1 MAGAHG
7 WRALAVVLALVQTA
21 NSFHAPIALR
31 HRELQSPVFSSQVAA
46 AASPPLRRRTP
57 PGPRA
62 AALPAAMPAAL
73 SLLPPVATLAASIA
87 LKQTI
92 LAMVFGVWTGAL
104 LLAGGNPIVATLR
117 TFDGYVLSALAGKD
131 HAGVVVFTTI
141 LGGTIGIV
149 QKSGG
154 ALGLAGLVKGFFT
167 SRRRGA
173 LSTMALGSLVFFDDY
188 SSVLIVG
195 NSLRPLLSA
204 VRLSAA
210 KFAYITHT
218 MAVVLASFAPLSSWV
233 GIQIGY
239 IAGAYGQLG
248 NLLPAGVAMPDPFV
262 TFLTSLPQRFFP
274 WCMTIFVLL
283 GALTGRDF
291 GPMLEAERAALKQPS
306 EPVSSEEGSSEKA
319 ALVGALDPAPGT
331 PLRAV
336 NALVPFGI
344 VLAAS
349 FGGMVFQGLSAIAA
363 MPAAV
368 RPAASIVNSLRY
380 ADSVSALIWGSTFG
394 WLAAMIL
401 VLSQRLLKLEEAM
414 GAWIVGA
421 KEVLEPMIILVLAWS
436 LGSVIKDVGTAEF
449 LASALQAGLPA
460 WALPACIAAL
470 CYAISFASGS
480 AIGTMGIVFPLVGP
494 LAMRLGGGSLSFLH
508 QCFGAIM
515 GASVFGNLCSPLGDT
530 SILTALAT
538 RCSLQLHISTVIG
551 YTCLVALIA
560 LIFGDLAVGLGL
572 YGPLAALGV
581 CTALMTA
588 IKLLVGRPVEGGKE
602 QPA

>member
-7 WRALAVVLALVQTA
+7 WRDLAVVLALVQTA

-218 MAVVLASFAPLSSWV
+218 IALVLGRYPNRVYCRRLRPAGQPTAGGRRDARPLRHLPHIAPAALLPVVHDHLRAPRRPHRPRFRADARGRARST
-233 GIQIGY
+233 QAAER
-239 IAGAYGQLG
+239 AGFVRGGQLG
-248 NLLPAGVAMPDPFV
+248 DGGVGGRARPRSRHATPRGQRPRAFWHRARRLLWRHGVP
-262 TFLTSLPQRFFP
+262 
-274 WCMTIFVLL
+274 
-283 GALTGRDF
+283 GALGDRGDARSSAPCGEHREQPTVRRLG
-291 GPMLEAERAALKQPS
+291 ERAHL
-306 EPVSSEEGSSEKA
+306 G
-319 ALVGALDPAPGT
+319 LDIRVA
-331 PLRAV
+331 R
-336 NALVPFGI
+336 
-344 VLAAS
+344 
-349 FGGMVFQGLSAIAA
+349 
-363 MPAAV
+363 
-368 RPAASIVNSLRY
+368 RH
-380 ADSVSALIWGSTFG
+380 DS
-394 WLAAMIL
+394 
-401 VLSQRLLKLEEAM
+401 R
-414 GAWIVGA
+414 
-421 KEVLEPMIILVLAWS
+421 
-436 LGSVIKDVGTAEF
+436 
-449 LASALQAGLPA
+449 
-460 WALPACIAAL
+460 
-470 CYAISFASGS
+470 
-480 AIGTMGIVFPLVGP
+480 
-494 LAMRLGGGSLSFLH
+494 
-508 QCFGAIM
+508 
-515 GASVFGNLCSPLGDT
+515 
-530 SILTALAT
+530 ALAT
-538 RCSLQLHISTVIG
+538 
-551 YTCLVALIA
+551 A
-560 LIFGDLAVGLGL
+560 
-572 YGPLAALGV
+572 P
-581 CTALMTA
+581 
-588 IKLLVGRPVEGGKE
+588 
-602 QPA
+602 

>member
-1 MAGAHG
+1 
-7 WRALAVVLALVQTA
+7 
-21 NSFHAPIALR
+21 
-31 HRELQSPVFSSQVAA
+31 
-46 AASPPLRRRTP
+46 
-57 PGPRA
+57 
-62 AALPAAMPAAL
+62 
-73 SLLPPVATLAASIA
+73 
-87 LKQTI
+87 
-92 LAMVFGVWTGAL
+92 
-104 LLAGGNPIVATLR
+104 
-117 TFDGYVLSALAGKD
+117 
-131 HAGVVVFTTI
+131 
-141 LGGTIGIV
+141 
-149 QKSGG
+149 
-154 ALGLAGLVKGFFT
+154 
-167 SRRRGA
+167 
-173 LSTMALGSLVFFDDY
+173 
-188 SSVLIVG
+188 
-195 NSLRPLLSA
+195 
-204 VRLSAA
+204 
-210 KFAYITHT
+210 
-218 MAVVLASFAPLSSWV
+218 
-233 GIQIGY
+233 
-239 IAGAYGQLG
+239 
-248 NLLPAGVAMPDPFV
+248 
-262 TFLTSLPQRFFP
+262 
-274 WCMTIFVLL
+274 
-283 GALTGRDF
+283 
-291 GPMLEAERAALKQPS
+291 
-306 EPVSSEEGSSEKA
+306 
-319 ALVGALDPAPGT
+319 VGALDPAPGT

-349 FGGMVFQGLSAIAA
+349 FGGMVFQGLAAIAA

-368 RPAASIVNSLRY
+368 RPAVSIVNSLRY

-394 WLAAMIL
+394 WLAAMVL

-449 LASALQAGLPA
+449 LASALQTGLPA

-515 GASVFGNLCSPLGDT
+515 GASIFGNLCSPLGDT